1 MEAWQIFSADNLIF
15 IAGNITILFLA
26 LHFGEKL
33 AQLIK
38 PSSVKVVSQEGEV
51 KVTIALELTIN
62 LNSDGLKVSASSE
75 VGKVEKQKDS
85 EDKVLWEIPDFGPV
99 PKLGF
104 GKKD

>member
-1 MEAWQIFSADNLIF
+1 M
-15 IAGNITILFLA
+15 
-26 LHFGEKL
+26 

-38 PSSVKVVSQEGEV
+38 PSSVKVISQEGEV

-62 LNSDGLKVSASSE
+62 LNSDGLKVSGAPE
-75 VGKVEKQKDS
+75 AGKAERRKDS